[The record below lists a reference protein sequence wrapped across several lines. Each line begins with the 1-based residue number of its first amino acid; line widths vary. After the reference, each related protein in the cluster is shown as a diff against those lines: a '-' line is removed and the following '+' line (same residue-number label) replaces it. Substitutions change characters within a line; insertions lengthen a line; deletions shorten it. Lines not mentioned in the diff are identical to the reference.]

1 MIDKDVQVD
10 IRAMTLTLMWW
21 LQPGKMPREPE
32 WST

>member
-10 IRAMTLTLMWW
+10 IQGYDIDPDVVAAAR
-21 LQPGKMPREPE
+21 KMPREPE